1 MYKSISILLLL
12 FFVLSISCTTISEE
26 EKQYIQ
32 QIDDWHKQR
41 VERLKEKDSWLSLA
55 GLFWLEEGENS
66 FGSDKSNSIIF
77 PEGKAADFMGWFD
90 LENGEVKIRLKPGIK
105 ITNKN
110 QPITEMILQ
119 NDNSGK
125 PIILKYKSLS
135 WFVVKRQDKYGIRL
149 KDNEHPEFDR
159 FAGIDR
165 YEIDTEWRVKANF
178 VPYNPAK
185 IIEIP
190 TVMGTIL
197 EDPSPGFLQFE
208 IDGNLYQL
216 DPTGKMESKRLFL
229 IFADLT
235 NGDETYGA
243 GRFLSIDFPH
253 PDSTV
258 YIDFNKAYNPPCA
271 FTKYATC
278 PLPPKQNQL
287 PLEVTAGEKNYAY
300 ALHK

>member
-125 PIILKYKSLS
+125 PSILKYKSLS

-149 KDNEHPEFDR
+149 KDNEHLEFDR
-159 FAGIDR
+159 FTGIDR
-165 YEIDTEWRVKANF
+165 YEVDTEWRVKANF

-190 TVMGTIL
+190 TIMGTIL

-216 DPTGKMESKRLFL
+216 DPTGKMESKRLLL

-287 PLEVTAGEKNYAY
+287 PLKVTAGEKNYAH
-300 ALHK
+300 ALHE

>member
-32 QIDDWHKQR
+32 QIDDWYKQR

-125 PIILKYKSLS
+125 PSILKYKSLS

-149 KDNEHPEFDR
+149 KDDEHPEFDR
-159 FAGIDR
+159 FTGIDR

-278 PLPPKQNQL
+278 PLPPRQNQL
-287 PLEVTAGEKNYAY
+287 PLEVTAGEKNYAH